1 MGLNVLF
8 NNSCHGWISFKT
20 YYSSSVLSF
29 TFEFSYKSKASPMI
43 QCAAFFSFMSLNN
56 FELWL

>member
-8 NNSCHGWISFKT
+8 NNSCQLICPE
-20 YYSSSVLSF
+20 SF